1 MSLHQVLKERTDLL
15 HRKLERELDLMREDL
30 SLEDYI
36 EILKR
41 FYGFYNSLEER
52 FDFKGRE
59 KKQLLINDL
68 EFLGVE
74 DLSQIPHF
82 NSFPLSTDR
91 SFEWGL
97 RYVIEGST
105 LGGMV
110 LSPHFKEKLN
120 LSENGVSFFSGYGP
134 ETPKRW
140 REFLVELE
148 TFGQTQDD
156 LESACRGAEFTF
168 SSLYDWLIPQ

>member
-1 MSLHQVLKERTDLL
+1 
-15 HRKLERELDLMREDL
+15 MREDL
-30 SLEDYI
+30 TLNDYI

-41 FYGFYNSLEER
+41 FYGYYSTLEEK

-68 EFLGVE
+68 KFLGVE
-74 DLSQIPHF
+74 DLSKVPLF
-82 NSFPLSTDR
+82 NSFPSSTDR

-105 LGGMV
+105 LGGMI
-110 LSPHFKEKLN
+110 LSPHFKDKLN
-120 LSENGVSFFSGYGP
+120 LSDRGVSFFSGYGP
-134 ETPKRW
+134 GTPKMW

-148 TFGQTQDD
+148 TFNQTQDD

-168 SSLYDWLIPQ
+168 SSLNDWLIHH